1 MLQFKNVWRKV
12 RLNQEHPEV
21 AEVSLSKHVLRC
33 LAVQEPGVLPAVLG
47 TGVLTA
53 TTPGEKK
60 YSFVLL
66 EGVLKLPVLS

>member
-1 MLQFKNVWRKV
+1 MFKGKL
-12 RLNQEHPEV
+12 RLNQGHPEV

-33 LAVQEPGVLPAVLG
+33 LALQEPGVLPAVLG

-60 YSFVLL
+60 YSFILL
-66 EGVLKLPVLS
+66 QRVLKPPVLS